1 MSLVAVVGASVGATA
16 CFSVSTA
23 LKHRSAEGVPETAGY
38 APRKLLRLVVAT
50 ARHPLYLA
58 ALLADGAGLAL
69 QVLALHIGALSV
81 VQPLMTTALVFSL
94 IAAHRIAH
102 TRISGR
108 ELSCAALLVVALVG
122 FLLASGTADAATHAA
137 QPADRLPAVLAGA
150 LTVALA
156 GTCVW
161 LARRLPSG
169 GAAALMGVAAGA
181 TYACTAALIKSCAN
195 IAASGPVALLTSWQ
209 LYVFVVAAGA
219 GLLMAQLAFQAGP
232 LSASLPATATVD
244 PLLSVAI
251 GVWVYDERLNRG
263 AGWVVA
269 EVLCLVVL
277 SIAAVVLS
285 RSQAGPDDRG
295 GARHDRSDQATRAS
309 AP

>member
-1 MSLVAVVGASVGATA
+1 VSLVAVVGASVSATA
-16 CFSVSTA
+16 CFSISTA
-23 LKHRSAEGVPETAGY
+23 LKHRSAEGVPDTTGY
-38 APRKLLRLVVAT
+38 APRKLLRLVAAT

-58 ALLADGAGLAL
+58 ALLADVAGLAL

-94 IAAHRIAH
+94 IAAHRIAR

-108 ELSCAALLVVALVG
+108 EVSCAALLGAALVG
-122 FLLASGTADAATHAA
+122 FLLASGAVDASTHAA

-150 LTVALA
+150 LTMGLA
-156 GTCVW
+156 GACVW

-169 GAAALMGVAAGA
+169 GAAALMGVATGA
-181 TYACTAALIKSCAN
+181 TYACTAALIKSCTN
-195 IAASGPVALLTSWQ
+195 VAASGPVALLTSWQ

-232 LSASLPATATVD
+232 LRASLPATATVD

-251 GVWVYDERLNRG
+251 GVWVYDERLNCG
-263 AGWVVA
+263 PASVAA

-285 RSQAGPDDRG
+285 RLQVGPDARG
-295 GARHDRSDQATRAS
+295 EAKHVRSDRAIHTP